1 MRTTCLG
8 LAALVMVSASV
19 ASAQQRFTT
28 CSQVAEF
35 AKQQCP
41 SMGRPQGCMNAVE
54 QNRTACMQTGTWQKA
69 SGAGGSAGPPITNL
83 RRE

>member
-35 AKQQCP
+35 AKQQCS
-41 SMGRPQGCMNAVE
+41 SMARAQGCMNAVE
-54 QNRTACMQTGTWQKA
+54 QNRTACMQTGTWQKS